1 MNPNRRF
8 VYEIISVGLELT
20 TVTPDDV
27 LEHVTPEVL
36 AHHLPVTLKA
46 RLLQASL
53 NAERM
58 TAQLVIDAIGVEA
71 LVEHAPLPI
80 LWQVVRGAVQKQL
93 GAMPERPTSSSTFPV
108 TTSPSMGPTMGVGS
122 MSGNGGS
129 PSSAADDLQMKPAK
143 SARPA
148 TTMRPPQRVSALSP
162 RSRISTTIR
171 RDEVS
176 AAISS
181 GESGE
186 LRAIEDEP
194 QRDFEIVEETDARPR
209 SSLSPNDEDTRHGPK
224 S

>member
-20 TVTPDDV
+20 TVSADDV

-58 TAQLVIDAIGVEA
+58 TAQLIIDAIGVEA

-80 LWQVVRGAVQKQL
+80 LWQCVRGAVGRQL
-93 GAMPERPTSSSTFPV
+93 GSLPERAASSSTFPV
-108 TTSPSMGPTMGVGS
+108 TSPPSMGPVPTAGS
-122 MSGNGGS
+122 NGGT
-129 PSSAADDLQMKPAK
+129 SSADDLQMKPAK
-143 SARPA
+143 MARP
-148 TTMRPPQRVSALSP
+148 TTAMRPPQRVSALSP
-162 RSRISTTIR
+162 RSRISTTMR
-171 RDEVS
+171 RDDVN
-176 AAISS
+176 AALSTPDS
-181 GESGE
+181 GEI
-186 LRAIEDEP
+186 RALEDEP
-194 QRDFEIVEETDARPR
+194 ARDFEIVEETDARSR
-209 SSLSPNDEDTRHGPK
+209 SGMSPNDEDTRHGPK